1 MYPDVV
7 WRRDVNKNN
16 QVHDPA
22 AKNTVLMFLFLPPS
36 IKLIPSPASMLRE
49 DMQRRTRAKFVLP
62 CDRADVT
69 SGTGEHYTESR
80 VAVGGGGR
88 RLSCG
93 GFCGGV
99 VVGRVSLVVVEVPGV
114 LVGSSSSISII

>member
-1 MYPDVV
+1 MR
-7 WRRDVNKNN
+7 RRDVNRNE
-16 QVHDPA
+16 QAQDPA
-22 AKNTVLMFLFLPPS
+22 AINTVLMFLFLPPS
-36 IKLIPSPASMLRE
+36 FRLIPSPASMLRE

-93 GFCGGV
+93 GLAGVSGG
-99 VVGRVSLVVVEVPGV
+99 G
-114 LVGSSSSISII
+114 